1 MNRSM
6 NISQAATAS
15 GLSPR
20 MIRHYEK
27 IGLLPAP
34 PRSEGGYRQYGD
46 SDLHTLGFIQ
56 RARRLG
62 FSMEQ
67 IARLLQ
73 LWQDRSRSSAEVKAL
88 AGEHLKE
95 LEARI
100 ADLQAMH
107 ASLAQLAD
115 CCQGDHRPDCPIINS
130 LASPC

>member
-1 MNRSM
+1 M
-6 NISQAATAS
+6 NISQAAEAC

-34 PRSEGGYRQYGD
+34 PRSEGGYRQY
-46 SDLHTLGFIQ
+46 SQRDLHTLGFIQ

-67 IARLLQ
+67 IGHLLT

-88 AGEHLKE
+88 TAAHLRE
-95 LEARI
+95 LEEKIR
-100 ADLQAMH
+100 DLQAMH
-107 ASLAQLAD
+107 DTLAELAD
-115 CCQGDHRPDCPIINS
+115 CCSGDDRPDCPIIRS
-130 LASPC
+130 LADE

>member
-1 MNRSM
+1 M
-6 NISQAATAS
+6 NISQAAEAC

-34 PRSEGGYRQYGD
+34 PRSEGGYRQY
-46 SDLHTLGFIQ
+46 SQRDLHTLGFIQ

-67 IARLLQ
+67 IGHLLT

-88 AGEHLKE
+88 TAAHLRE
-95 LEARI
+95 LEEKIR
-100 ADLQAMH
+100 DPQAMH
-107 ASLAQLAD
+107 DTLAELAD
-115 CCQGDHRPDCPIINS
+115 CCSGDDRPDCPIIRS
-130 LASPC
+130 LADD

>member
-1 MNRSM
+1 M

-100 ADLQAMH
+100 ADLQVMH

-130 LASPC
+130 LASPS

>member
-1 MNRSM
+1 M

-67 IARLLQ
+67 IARLL
-73 LWQDRSRSSAEVKAL
+73 
-88 AGEHLKE
+88 
-95 LEARI
+95 
-100 ADLQAMH
+100 
-107 ASLAQLAD
+107 
-115 CCQGDHRPDCPIINS
+115 N
-130 LASPC
+130 

>member
-1 MNRSM
+1 M

-34 PRSEGGYRQYGD
+34 PRSDGGYRQYGD
-46 SDLHTLGFIQ
+46 RELHTLGFIQ

-88 AGEHLKE
+88 AAEHLEE

-100 ADLQAMH
+100 ADLQAMY

-130 LASPC
+130 LANPR

>member
-1 MNRSM
+1 M
-6 NISQAATAS
+6 NISQAAEAS

-34 PRSEGGYRQYGD
+34 PRSEGGYRQYSV

-67 IARLLQ
+67 ISRLLQ

-88 AGEHLKE
+88 TAEHLSE
-95 LEARI
+95 LEEKIR
-100 ADLQAMH
+100 DLQAMRDT
-107 ASLAQLAD
+107 LAELAH
-115 CCQGDHRPDCPIINS
+115 CCSGDERPDCPIIHS
-130 LASPC
+130 LAND